1 MKIVNDIKKN
11 TILLVIITIIVLYF
25 VLKNDAAGIWETL
38 KSMNLRY
45 ILYALLAYLA
55 YVTIKG
61 YINYKIVNDPK
72 KFSKKEAIRQ
82 NYIAQFFNGITPFQ
96 TGGEPMAIYMLT
108 EQGISVSKATNYMV
122 QSFIFYQIALV
133 LCGLLAVIYNL
144 IFHIFPKVEL
154 LQHLVL
160 IGFAIN
166 IVVVILLLLSYSK
179 TATKKLGRLCYKIS
193 KALKSKITEEE
204 LESKFEEY
212 HNGFEELKQRK
223 KLFIG
228 GIILNIVSLLCLY
241 SIPYFIL
248 QGMGDYRSLTI
259 IDTLV
264 SSAYVYLIGAFVPV
278 PGASG
283 GIEYGFSQFFGNFVE
298 GSMLPAMLIVW
309 RFITYYL
316 GVIVG
321 AILFNIR
328 ERMKK

>member
-45 ILYALLAYLA
+45 ILYALFAYLA

-133 LCGLLAVIYNL
+133 ICGILAVLYNF
-144 IFHIFPKVEL
+144 IFHIF
-154 LQHLVL
+154 
-160 IGFAIN
+160 
-166 IVVVILLLLSYSK
+166 S
-179 TATKKLGRLCYKIS
+179 
-193 KALKSKITEEE
+193 
-204 LESKFEEY
+204 
-212 HNGFEELKQRK
+212 
-223 KLFIG
+223 
-228 GIILNIVSLLCLY
+228 
-241 SIPYFIL
+241 
-248 QGMGDYRSLTI
+248 
-259 IDTLV
+259 
-264 SSAYVYLIGAFVPV
+264 
-278 PGASG
+278 
-283 GIEYGFSQFFGNFVE
+283 
-298 GSMLPAMLIVW
+298 
-309 RFITYYL
+309 
-316 GVIVG
+316 
-321 AILFNIR
+321 
-328 ERMKK
+328 